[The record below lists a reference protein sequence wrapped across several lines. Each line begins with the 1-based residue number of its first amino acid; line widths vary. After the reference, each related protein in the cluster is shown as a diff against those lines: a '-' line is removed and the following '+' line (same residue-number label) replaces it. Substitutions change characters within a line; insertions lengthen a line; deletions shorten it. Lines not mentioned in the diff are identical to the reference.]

1 MDIESLHKVVFEKF
15 LKNRKYSLFSKDIDH
30 FLDKYLD
37 KFFYIPAILELQKAM
52 KEKHYIAIF
61 SSSPS
66 FLVEPISKILKVNE
80 FRATKYLFD
89 KDDRFEKI
97 ELIMDGEKK
106 ATEALKLMKRLN
118 ITKKN
123 VSVYSDSIQDLKL
136 FEVAQKKIAVSPC
149 SKLYKLSKKRN
160 WQII

>member
-1 MDIESLHKVVFEKF
+1 MDIANLHQVVFEKF
-15 LKNRKYSLFSKDIDH
+15 LKNRKYSLFTKDIDH

-37 KFFYIPAILELQKAM
+37 KIFYMPAILELQKAM
-52 KEKHYIAIF
+52 NDNHYIAIF
-61 SSSPS
+61 SSSPT

-89 KDDRFEKI
+89 KDDRFDKI

-106 ATEALKLMKRLN
+106 AKDAIILMKRLGVE
-118 ITKKN
+118 KEN
-123 VSVYSDSIQDLKL
+123 VSVYSDSIQDIEL
-136 FEVAQKKIAVSPC
+136 FEVAHKKIAVSPC